1 MSGSVPVYRSSERIQ
16 GNALVDTST
25 GDGGAMAALS
35 RTFSDLQRTLS
46 GAAMEAA
53 DAEAERRFGEAR
65 QHALTAPIRDEAG
78 NYTVPAPDFSTRVG
92 RMSAET
98 FLGRIVDEEEI
109 AGRERAVQMRAAVG
123 GDPEQ
128 FRANWVGDMQGR
140 LQGIPEQARERV
152 GQVLRRLGVDH
163 VNSQRMEVVQRDQ
176 RLTEAGWRDVL
187 SSLSADQEG
196 LARAGRIDSPEYA
209 QTTQRL
215 QDHLNRGVRHH
226 WISPETRQMMLDSI
240 TERVGGQA
248 LFRAALDRLDA
259 GENPDQIAR
268 SFEEEADRRALPPTA
283 RASLRGMLRTVFNE
297 HAARQA
303 HARSELRTDLEDWQN
318 VNASGL
324 VPFDPGVGVRL
335 AERAEAAGDTTLAAN
350 IRRQQ
355 QAFIEVSS
363 AGTGSLNDIRVRQN
377 ALAEEMRAAG
387 SQEERAAIYDRIR
400 ALRAMDQART
410 RQMREDPFGTAA
422 RVHAGK
428 SGVGDVRPLDF
439 SNTAT
444 LGDQL
449 QQRASVARLLGSI
462 ERVPDMP
469 VMSAAEAATLSGVI
483 RDGSPSAQLGLLTA
497 LRRLPP
503 DTMLRTLNALVPG
516 DGRQQDARVGAFAV
530 AAVLSDRDG
539 RASTEIVNGMER
551 QRLSPI
557 AALQGP
563 AVDEAIAARIGGA
576 YRANSTA
583 FASINA
589 AARAI
594 YTERASSGIDP
605 TAGPRSNLDDPAIR
619 RFDNGLMNR
628 ILDQIAPTLDWRGAR
643 VPAPIR
649 DGRPMT
655 EAQFADAMASL
666 PPHVVAGARAMNG
679 APVTANHIRGYGQLV
694 GVREGL
700 YQVLIGG
707 FPARGADGGPLTL
720 DLSRPWPDAP
730 DDFRN
735 RLRQNESGQQI
746 GIVNREGFAGLYQ
759 FGSERL
765 AELNFYSP
773 APGEGRNGWRGTF
786 NIPGFPQVRTL
797 ADFRAN
803 PAAQEAAAD
812 VHFARID
819 AAIDRLPG
827 AASRDRNGLRAVAH
841 LGGEDGMRRF
851 VETNGGYDPADS
863 NGTRLSTYYRR
874 FSIGGFQEG
883 ANR

>member
-25 GDGGAMAALS
+25 GGGGAMAALS
-35 RTFSDLQRTLS
+35 RSFSDLQRTLS

-128 FRANWVGDMQGR
+128 FRANWIGDMQGR

-215 QDHLNRGVRHH
+215 QDHLNRGVNQRF
-226 WISPETRQMMLDSI
+226 ISPETRQVTLDSI
-240 TERVGGQA
+240 AERVGGQA
-248 LFRAALDRLDA
+248 LFRAALDSLDA
-259 GENPDQIAR
+259 GETPETIAR
-268 SFEEEADRRALPPTA
+268 NFEQEADRRALPPTA

-297 HAARQA
+297 HEARQA
-303 HARSELRTDLEDWQN
+303 FTRSELRSELEDWQN
-318 VNASGL
+318 VTASGL
-324 VPFDPGVGVRL
+324 VPFDPARGVQL
-335 AERAEAAGDTTLAAN
+335 AERAEAAGDARLAAD
-350 IRRQQ
+350 IRRRQQ
-355 QAFIEVSS
+355 AFAEVAS

-377 ALAEEMRAAG
+377 ALIEEMRTAPPEQRG
-387 SQEERAAIYDRIR
+387 PILDRIR
-400 ALRAMDQART
+400 ALRAMDEARS
-410 RQMREDPFGTAA
+410 RQMREDPFGTAI

-428 SGVGDVRPLDF
+428 NGVGDVRPLDF

-530 AAVLSDRDG
+530 AAALSDRDG
-539 RASTEIVNGMER
+539 RASAEIVNGMER
-551 QRLSPI
+551 QRLTPI

-576 YRANSTA
+576 YRVNHTA
-583 FASINA
+583 FAAISA

-628 ILDQIAPTLDWRGAR
+628 ILDQIAPTLNWRGAR

-700 YQVLIGG
+700 YQVLISG

-735 RLRQNESGQQI
+735 RLRQSESGQQI

-827 AASRDRNGLRAVAH
+827 AATRDRNGLRAVAH

-863 NGTRLSTYYRR
+863 NGTKLSDYYRR